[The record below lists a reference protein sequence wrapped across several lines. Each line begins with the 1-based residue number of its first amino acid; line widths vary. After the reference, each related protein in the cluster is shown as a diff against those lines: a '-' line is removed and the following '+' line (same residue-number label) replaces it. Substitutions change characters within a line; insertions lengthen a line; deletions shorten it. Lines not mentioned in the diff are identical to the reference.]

1 MSTAKVQSVVPVP
14 LRVVRCHQIKKRHHI
29 WLLWKVFADLEKVF
43 SLKWKCPPW
52 EAAGSQR
59 EELRPWQRSW
69 GRRLRHTQRWD
80 RASGNPLFLSI
91 YPPKPESVLSSHLW
105 LYRGLS
111 PITISLGEGVNLQLQ
126 LIIIPGRDRSVS
138 TYKLLWRFSSLPEQ
152 ICPARWDFLQP
163 PNRERHEML

>member
-1 MSTAKVQSVVPVP
+1 MCSEIVIKPRQCIIKIKSHVMSIAKVQSVVPIP

-43 SLKWKCPPW
+43 SLKWRCPPW

-80 RASGNPLFLSI
+80 RASGNPLFPSI
-91 YPPKPESVLSSHLW
+91 YPQNQSLSTLL
-105 LYRGLS
+105 LYALTYTSDFTGGCPPPLS
-111 PITISLGEGVNLQLQ
+111 EKEL
-126 LIIIPGRDRSVS
+126 
-138 TYKLLWRFSSLPEQ
+138 TYSSS
-152 ICPARWDFLQP
+152 
-163 PNRERHEML
+163 